1 MSETAPQDDSENPEP
16 TVPAR
21 VLSPWTLLWVPFAA
35 ALTPILILLIP
46 TLFAKGATDSFLDT
60 KVLTHLWGNVA
71 KTWGL
76 GITILGGEILLFRSQ
91 NNAFL
96 PFIRFFGWLYL
107 LAGPFWGILKI
118 SGKISY
124 FIMCLSESPV
134 ILVVMPVVLI
144 SLLWFTGFLTSKI
157 GPLFPFLPVFALI
170 SLLLI
175 SIVVITDF
183 SRVQTP
189 PPSAA
194 RNTLKSSQTSGL
206 RRDRKNPGSEMNI
219 ETNPGSSALTTTR
232 TQTTP

>member
-1 MSETAPQDDSENPEP
+1 MSETVPQDDSKNPEP

-21 VLSPWTLLWVPFAA
+21 VLSPWTLLWVPLAA

-46 TLFAKGATDSFLDT
+46 ALFAKGATDSVLET

-76 GITILGGEILLFRSQ
+76 GITILGGEILLFRGQ

-96 PFIRFFGWLYL
+96 PLIRFFGWLYL

-124 FIMCLSESPV
+124 FLMQSGSPV
-134 ILVVMPVVLI
+134 IFVVMPVVLI
-144 SLLWFTGFLTSKI
+144 SLLLFIGFLTSKI
-157 GPLFPFLPVFALI
+157 GPLFPFQPVFALI

-175 SIVVITDF
+175 SIVVIIDF

-189 PPSAA
+189 PPSAT
-194 RNTLKSSQTSGL
+194 RNTLKSSQTSEL
-206 RRDRKNPGSEMNI
+206 RRDKKNPGSEMNPEI
-219 ETNPGSSALTTTR
+219 NPGSSVLTTTR